1 LSNYPPQRYIYK
13 INSTRLRKSKW
24 NLNISIDEA
33 SDKNELVSLAESA
46 LIRFID
52 IINKVNTKSIY
63 EKVNNVYRDISK
75 IKKLPTS
82 IDNRRKIK
90 SLYNKIYDLLLIKDY
105 VCIVIDNNKDFDR
118 MNSKKGFYINGVK
131 FKHLLGT
138 PGGVKKYTITY
149 VSENVYEDLENKI
162 DNGRNMNN
170 NFIPAKLES
179 YKSLVTSSSIPVS
192 DPKGILVVNDCI
204 TNFKANV
211 IKIDDTISEYPDIV
225 YEKDYPI
232 ELNDSDGYGII
243 SPELSRRWI
252 KEINND
258 KSIDEEDKEYFIPS
272 GYCLRNS
279 FCKGMIF
286 SFNFQDFAKNIANK
300 KYIVKDVWNEDR
312 DIRNIEL
319 ILTTSMLKLWDS
331 YDSLEHYL
339 SCCKNNGYSFS
350 ITKHTPKVLENERHT
365 NYQFLQSLYLNTEGI
380 EQLIKPTTEEIH
392 DIISKDYRKSILF
405 LKGIHLDKINFNN
418 EENDFI
424 KALMI
429 DKRMIDDSFVKNK
442 IHNTIKKRIKD
453 AKIGVLKTKA
463 NYSIV
468 SGDIFSLCQNIFG
481 MEVTGLLKEG
491 EFYSKYWNDLDVDK
505 VACFRAPMTCH
516 NNIRI
521 LNLKNTEDMRKW
533 YKYMNTITIFN
544 SWDTT
549 AHALNGL
556 DKD

>member
-1 LSNYPPQRYIYK
+1 MSNYPPQRYIYK

-319 ILTTSMLKLWDS
+319 ILPTSMLKLWDS